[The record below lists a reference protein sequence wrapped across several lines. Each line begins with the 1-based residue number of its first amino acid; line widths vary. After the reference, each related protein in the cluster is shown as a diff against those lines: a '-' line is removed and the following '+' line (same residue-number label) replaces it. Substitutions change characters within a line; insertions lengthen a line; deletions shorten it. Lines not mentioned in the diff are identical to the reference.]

1 MIHTLTHTLT
11 DPAYVLS
18 TILVCALC
26 TQITRWLPF
35 LLFGGKKEVPR
46 LVRYLGT
53 ILPAAI
59 MAVLV
64 VYCLKDVTTAFAD
77 TGLWQVI
84 AALATGI
91 CYKCSHNTFVSIVL
105 GTACYMLLLRLQ
117 I

>member
-64 VYCLKDVTTAFAD
+64 VYCLKDMP
-77 TGLWQVI
+77 GE
-84 AALATGI
+84 
-91 CYKCSHNTFVSIVL
+91 
-105 GTACYMLLLRLQ
+105 
-117 I
+117 

>member
-64 VYCLKDVTTAFAD
+64 GYCLKGITPY
-77 TGLWQVI
+77 GLPELISVAAVVVLHLWKGNTLASI
-84 AALATGI
+84 A
-91 CYKCSHNTFVSIVL
+91 L
-105 GTACYMLLLRLQ
+105 GTVCYMVLVQ
-117 I
+117 MVF

>member
-1 MIHTLTHTLT
+1 MTNS
-11 DPAYVLS
+11 AYVLI

-35 LLFGGKKEVPR
+35 LLFGGKKEVPK

-64 VYCLKDVTTAFAD
+64 VYCLKGMTPLVYPY
-77 TGLWQVI
+77 GLPEMISVLAVVI
-84 AALATGI
+84 LHHLKG
-91 CYKCSHNTFVSIVL
+91 NTLVSIAL
-105 GTACYMLLLRLQ
+105 GTVCYMALVQ
-117 I
+117 AVF